1 MSQETN
7 NPNTEEKQYTPEQ
20 MAQMRKSMIAN
31 YKSEITFL
39 KAQAEYEKLTA
50 DIEEHKTRRYIALA
64 QASQL
69 FAKMEES
76 QEEPKEEP
84 KQHKAKVKKERKL
97 KVEEN
102 V

>member
-7 NPNTEEKQYTPEQ
+7 NPNTEEKQYTPEE

-39 KAQAEYEKLTA
+39 KVQAEYEKLTA

-64 QASQL
+64 QAGQI
-69 FAKMEES
+69 FAKMEQ
-76 QEEPKEEP
+76 QEEQQEP
-84 KQHKAKVKKERKL
+84 GRPIEKKERKL

>member
-7 NPNTEEKQYTPEQ
+7 NPNTEEKQYTPEE

-39 KAQAEYEKLTA
+39 KVQAEYEKLTA

-64 QASQL
+64 QAGQI
-69 FAKMEES
+69 FAKMEE
-76 QEEPKEEP
+76 QEVQQEPAKP
-84 KQHKAKVKKERKL
+84 KVKKERKL

>member
-7 NPNTEEKQYTPEQ
+7 NPNTEEKQYTPEE

-31 YKSEITFL
+31 YKAEITFL
-39 KAQAEYEKLTA
+39 KVQAEYEKLTA

-64 QASQL
+64 QASQI
-69 FAKMEES
+69 FAKMEDNPEE
-76 QEEPKEEP
+76 QEEQEQPRAP
-84 KQHKAKVKKERKL
+84 KKERKL

>member
-7 NPNTEEKQYTPEQ
+7 NPDTEDKQYTPEE
-20 MAQMRKSMIAN
+20 MAQMRNTMIAQ

-39 KAQAEYEKLTA
+39 KVQAEYEKLSA

-64 QASQL
+64 QAGQI
-69 FAKMEES
+69 FAKME
-76 QEEPKEEP
+76 QPEEEQQPKP
-84 KQHKAKVKKERKL
+84 AKRKL
-97 KVEEN
+97 KVEQD